1 MVHLA
6 PVRGAADVACPTLV
20 PDAYDD
26 VALIRWPEEDAL
38 LATRRGAGQAT
49 LLVLSADQRPPAV
62 WGPLEDW
69 VREPVDAVDVYA
81 RRERLRRRLDA
92 LAAPVFDEDG
102 LLHRGR
108 RWVSLPELEH
118 RLVYVL
124 LDRLG
129 LPVSRQ
135 ALVSA
140 IYPDTQEDRHRALD
154 AFVRRARGRLAPLG
168 LEIHTVRGIGYML
181 EAREMPTD
189 D

>member
-1 MVHLA
+1 MDKIA
-6 PVRGAADVACPTLV
+6 PARGTADPLCGAPA

-26 VALIRWPEEDAL
+26 VELIRWPEDEVAL
-38 LATRRGAGQAT
+38 AARRLAGRAT
-49 LLVLSADQRPPAV
+49 LLVLRPDQRPPSA

-69 VREPVDAVDVYA
+69 VREPYDAVDLYA

-92 LAAPVFDEDG
+92 LAAPAFDDDG

-108 RWVSLPELEH
+108 RWVALPELED
-118 RLVYVL
+118 RLVRVL

-129 LPVSRQ
+129 LPVSRR

-140 IYPDTQEDRHRALD
+140 IYPDTGEDRHRALD
-154 AFVRRARGRLAPLG
+154 SFVRRARGRLAPLG

-181 EAREMPTD
+181 EAREMAETS
-189 D
+189 